1 VAKSRNRSSRLVHD
15 LSHLNSGRNQAG
27 RSLSHTDLVSQ
38 MQAGSDERTA
48 SIRDSHDTTRSSG
61 GNVALHGIQFGKP
74 FQSSSKPSSSSGSE
88 WMNLL
93 KHTASGGIASA
104 LSGGL
109 GSIGG
114 IGSLITGIMHL
125 FGGGSKKKTPSP
137 LVEFRLPTSQEQTLT
152 VSAKGSS
159 VHQGNVTEIT
169 SLGAP
174 GAGVYRN
181 ATELHT
187 SGSAVST
194 QWIQEQSGQI
204 AEAVKNALLNSSSLN
219 DVIGEL

>member
-1 VAKSRNRSSRLVHD
+1 MS
-15 LSHLNSGRNQAG
+15 

-38 MQAGSDERTA
+38 LQVGSAERTP
-48 SIRDSHDTTRSSG
+48 SIRGSNDTRRSSSE
-61 GNVALHGIQFGKP
+61 NVALHSIQFGKP
-74 FQSSSKPSSSSGSE
+74 SQSSSKPSSSSGNE
-88 WMNLL
+88 WTNLL

-125 FGGGSKKKTPSP
+125 FGGGGKKRTPPP
-137 LVEFRLPTSQEQTLT
+137 LVEFHLPASQQQTLT
-152 VSAKGSS
+152 VSSKGSS
-159 VHQGNVTEIT
+159 VHQGSVAEAT
-169 SLGAP
+169 SVRTP
-174 GAGVYRN
+174 GFGIYGN
-181 ATELHT
+181 ASQLHT
-187 SGSAVST
+187 SGSSPST